1 MPGAGR
7 QLFSPY
13 VRGSVQYKTD
23 GNANE
28 EAVVIV
34 FAVLY
39 TNYFV
44 VGR

>member
-7 QLFSPY
+7 QLFT
-13 VRGSVQYKTD
+13 VRTCEVVYKTD
-23 GNANE
+23 GDANE

-34 FAVLY
+34 LAVLY
-39 TNYFV
+39 TTDFV